1 MDYYGLMSY
10 TYRLLTA
17 ALTAALLTTSLAQA
31 RPQAATNKAPRP
43 SAAQEEARTAALD
56 AEIFYEIFLGE
67 ITTRSGDPSS
77 GYALMLEAARSSNDE
92 NIYKRAVDI
101 ALQARSGEA
110 ALAAANAWK
119 DAWPQSSEANRYV
132 LQLLIALNRIADTA
146 APLKQEITLTV
157 PHSKIAA
164 LQALPQFY
172 RRASDKDLAASIVQQ
187 ALSSDLT
194 SPDTG
199 AAAWTTVGRMRLL
212 AKDKKGALEAVQR
225 AQKFDPQYESMA
237 LLALE
242 LLEAGETQAGPIA
255 DQYFGGHPTPT
266 LRLVYAQVLFDLQRL
281 SEALEQLQAAT
292 REKPDLTEGW
302 LMQAMLQLQNKQFD
316 AAEAALQQFDKAVQA
331 SPAETANAAKMT
343 QAYLLHA
350 QIAEKQGRFDVAESW
365 LQRINHAPDIFNAQI
380 RRAALWA
387 RQGQLTQARGLVR
400 TLQTNSLEEERLK
413 WMAEVQFVRDAGQY
427 KEALDLQTQA
437 VAQFPDDNDLLYD
450 QAMLADKA
458 GQIQTMERL
467 LRQLIARQP
476 DYHHAY
482 NALGYSFAERG
493 VRLQEA
499 KELIEKALT
508 YAPED
513 PFITDSLGWVE
524 FRLGN
529 SAQALQLLELAFKK
543 RQDADIAAHLGEVLW
558 STGQQERAKSLWKET
573 LKLHPDNET
582 LSETLKRLG
591 VSL

>member
-1 MDYYGLMSY
+1 M
-10 TYRLLTA
+10 A
-17 ALTAALLTTSLAQA
+17 F
-31 RPQAATNKAPRP
+31 APCP
-43 SAAQEEARTAALD
+43 
-56 AEIFYEIFLGE
+56 
-67 ITTRSGDPSS
+67 
-77 GYALMLEAARSSNDE
+77 
-92 NIYKRAVDI
+92 
-101 ALQARSGEA
+101 
-110 ALAAANAWK
+110 
-119 DAWPQSSEANRYV
+119 
-132 LQLLIALNRIADTA
+132 
-146 APLKQEITLTV
+146 
-157 PHSKIAA
+157 
-164 LQALPQFY
+164 
-172 RRASDKDLAASIVQQ
+172 
-187 ALSSDLT
+187 
-194 SPDTG
+194 
-199 AAAWTTVGRMRLL
+199 
-212 AKDKKGALEAVQR
+212 
-225 AQKFDPQYESMA
+225 
-237 LLALE
+237 
-242 LLEAGETQAGPIA
+242 
-255 DQYFGGHPTPT
+255 
-266 LRLVYAQVLFDLQRL
+266 
-281 SEALEQLQAAT
+281 
-292 REKPDLTEGW
+292 
-302 LMQAMLQLQNKQFD
+302 
-316 AAEAALQQFDKAVQA
+316 
-331 SPAETANAAKMT
+331 
-343 QAYLLHA
+343 
-350 QIAEKQGRFDVAESW
+350 
-365 LQRINHAPDIFNAQI
+365 
-380 RRAALWA
+380 
-387 RQGQLTQARGLVR
+387 
-400 TLQTNSLEEERLK
+400 
-413 WMAEVQFVRDAGQY
+413 
-427 KEALDLQTQA
+427 A